1 VITITGQSK
10 RATCPSWCE
19 TRHAEWDIEPEAHD
33 GPRWS
38 TVRGTDESSVDVAT
52 VQDIDGAVVVWL
64 DVEGGS
70 NLTPE
75 QAREVCRDLL
85 EAASWVEDH
94 RTA

>member
-1 VITITGQSK
+1 VSTITGQSK
-10 RATCPSWCE
+10 RANCPSWCE
-19 TRHAEWDIEPEAHD
+19 TLHAEWDIEPDAHD

-38 TVRGTDESSVDVAT
+38 TVRGTDEASVDVAT

-75 QAREVCRDLL
+75 QAREVCSALL